1 MKPMMKIKKLLV
13 YTLKINIYEVK
24 KAFNLKTFLHKVSES
39 FKNKKDIENNDDKS
53 AA

>member
-1 MKPMMKIKKLLV
+1 MLTEIKRLINKI
-13 YTLKINIYEVK
+13 E
-24 KAFNLKTFLHKVSES
+24 SES